1 MNTIIY
7 ITTFAHIFLPIL
19 LKVFVNTS
27 MFFMFQFEDGNY
39 EWAIPLIVSNF
50 ITILLMFFFT
60 KDRSQQEI
68 AFQQQIAKLEAHSLR
83 AQMNPH
89 FIFNALNGVQSVMML
104 QGEQMANRYLGVFS
118 KLLRFTIEMTNSEM
132 ISLEDELGYLNS
144 YVELQNM
151 RLENGIDFMIDVD
164 STVDVTQCFLP
175 TMMLQPLVENAIIHG
190 VSSLKNKCIIILKI
204 ERVKNILILKVED
217 NGVGRKESALLRKNQ
232 KGGVHKS
239 FANQIMK
246 ERIDIFNYLQ
256 DTKTNFYMED
266 VFPNKKHSG
275 TRSILTIPF
284 REEKSGIINKL

>member
-1 MNTIIY
+1 M
-7 ITTFAHIFLPIL
+7 L

-190 VSSLKNKCIIILKI
+190 VSSLKNKRIIILKI
-204 ERVKNILILKVED
+204 
-217 NGVGRKESALLRKNQ
+217 
-232 KGGVHKS
+232 
-239 FANQIMK
+239 
-246 ERIDIFNYLQ
+246 
-256 DTKTNFYMED
+256 
-266 VFPNKKHSG
+266 
-275 TRSILTIPF
+275 
-284 REEKSGIINKL
+284 

>member
-1 MNTIIY
+1 M
-7 ITTFAHIFLPIL
+7 L
-19 LKVFVNTS
+19 LKVFANTS

-39 EWAIPLIVSNF
+39 EWAIPLIMSNF

-118 KLLRFTIEMTNSEM
+118 KLLRFTIEMTNSQM

-175 TMMLQPLVENAIIHG
+175 TMVLQPLVENAIIHG
-190 VSSLKNKCIIILKI
+190 VSSLKKKRIIILKI
-204 ERVKNILILKVED
+204 
-217 NGVGRKESALLRKNQ
+217 
-232 KGGVHKS
+232 
-239 FANQIMK
+239 
-246 ERIDIFNYLQ
+246 
-256 DTKTNFYMED
+256 
-266 VFPNKKHSG
+266 
-275 TRSILTIPF
+275 
-284 REEKSGIINKL
+284 

>member
-1 MNTIIY
+1 MHTIIY
-7 ITTFAHIFLPIL
+7 ITTFAQIFSLML
-19 LKVFVNTS
+19 LKVLVKTS

-132 ISLEDELGYLNS
+132 ISLEDELGYLNP

-175 TMMLQPLVENAIIHG
+175 TMVLQPLVENAIIHG
-190 VSSLKNKCIIILKI
+190 VSSLKNKRIIILKI
-204 ERVKNILILKVED
+204 
-217 NGVGRKESALLRKNQ
+217 
-232 KGGVHKS
+232 
-239 FANQIMK
+239 
-246 ERIDIFNYLQ
+246 
-256 DTKTNFYMED
+256 
-266 VFPNKKHSG
+266 
-275 TRSILTIPF
+275 
-284 REEKSGIINKL
+284 

>member
-1 MNTIIY
+1 MYIIIH
-7 ITTFAHIFLPIL
+7 ITTVAYIFSSML
-19 LKVFVNTS
+19 LKAFANTS
-27 MFFMFQFEDGNY
+27 MFFMFQFEEGNY

-50 ITILLMFFFT
+50 ITILLMLFFT

-132 ISLEDELGYLNS
+132 ISLEDEIGYLSS

-164 STVDVTQCFLP
+164 STVELTQCFLP

-190 VSSLKNKCIIILKI
+190 VSSLKNKRIILLKI
-204 ERVKNILILKVED
+204 E
-217 NGVGRKESALLRKNQ
+217 
-232 KGGVHKS
+232 
-239 FANQIMK
+239 
-246 ERIDIFNYLQ
+246 
-256 DTKTNFYMED
+256 
-266 VFPNKKHSG
+266 
-275 TRSILTIPF
+275 
-284 REEKSGIINKL
+284 

>member
-1 MNTIIY
+1 
-7 ITTFAHIFLPIL
+7 
-19 LKVFVNTS
+19 
-27 MFFMFQFEDGNY
+27 MFQFEDGNY

-232 KGGVHKS
+232 
-239 FANQIMK
+239 
-246 ERIDIFNYLQ
+246 
-256 DTKTNFYMED
+256 
-266 VFPNKKHSG
+266 NKKHSG